1 MTIGN
6 VFVLIFYALAMIG
19 LILLIIIQVKR
30 AKSSKVM
37 EYLDKKTG
45 VHYLVYSE
53 GGITPKLNADGSL
66 YTE

>member
-1 MTIGN
+1 MTIFN
-6 VFVLIFYALAMIG
+6 IFVLIFYALALIG
-19 LILLIIIQVKR
+19 LIFLIIIQIKR
-30 AKSSKVM
+30 AKTTNVV
-37 EYLDKKTG
+37 EYVDRKTG